1 MSHPSVTLRAPYRFV
16 SALVF
21 LFVIG
26 TVSTETANGQFGG
39 DWKKKALQLT
49 VCSGGGIGGAKI
61 GQKIAQVEAQKLK
74 LSPAAAAAQQKQYE
88 LGMAMALCNGGN
100 AIINTTFAKM
110 TEKDKKQRQ
119 DNIDAALADS
129 TPGTKTAALPDHPA
143 MTETITTDPVVA
155 EGDKEC
161 RTVKDYLADPSQ
173 GDTALIKYC
182 RKPPDGKF
190 EPATV

>member
-1 MSHPSVTLRAPYRFV
+1 
-16 SALVF
+16 LVF

-26 TVSTETANGQFGG
+26 TVSTESANGQFG

-61 GQKIAQVEAQKLK
+61 GQKIAQMEAQKLK
-74 LSPAAAAAQQKQYE
+74 LSPAQAAAQEKQYE

-100 AIINTTFAKM
+100 AILNTTFAKM

-143 MTETITTDPVVA
+143 MTETITTDPIVA
-155 EGDKEC
+155 DGDKEC